1 MKQKNLAFRLS
12 SKTNDSVHIFKNK
25 LSGKS
30 FFSIKNAIVVSVL
43 VVILSSCASKKDIYY
58 LQNQDGI
65 VGGVNLKMPKI
76 QVNDILN
83 IKVTAENLEAASIFN
98 TSSITG
104 GGGGGAL
111 NAEILKITGYL
122 VGEHGEINFPVLGT
136 IKVVDMTIEE
146 LEKYIIK
153 EIQLRNFLEN
163 PVVTARVI
171 NAKVTISGEVRSPG
185 TYTFTEQV
193 LTLPQALGYAG
204 DLTINGKRNNI
215 LLIREE
221 NGERTYTTIDL
232 TKSDFFNSPYYYIKQ
247 NDWIYVYPNAPKVAS
262 SGFVGNVG
270 TVLGLGS
277 FVLTIT
283 ILLTR

>member
-1 MKQKNLAFRLS
+1 MKKILGMFLS
-12 SKTNDSVHIFKNK
+12 IM
-25 LSGKS
+25 L
-30 FFSIKNAIVVSVL
+30 
-43 VVILSSCASKKDIYY
+43 LSSCASKKDIYY
-58 LQNQDGI
+58 MQNTEQIAGQ
-65 VGGVNLKMPKI
+65 VGFTVPKI

-98 TSSITG
+98 TSNIVG
-104 GGGGGAL
+104 GGGNI
-111 NAEILKITGYL
+111 NAELLKITGYL
-122 VGEHGEINFPVLGT
+122 VGESGEINFPVLGI
-136 IKVVDMTIEE
+136 IKVTDKTVKE
-146 LEKYIIK
+146 LEAFIIN
-153 EIQLRNFLEN
+153 EIKTNNYLSN
-163 PVVTARVI
+163 PVVAARVI
-171 NAKVTISGEVRSPG
+171 NAKFTISGEVRTPG

-221 NGERTYTTIDL
+221 NGQRTYANIDL

-247 NDWIYVYPNAPKVAS
+247 NDWIYIQPNAPKVAS
-262 SGFVGNVG
+262 SGFIGNVG

-277 FVLTIT
+277 FILTIT